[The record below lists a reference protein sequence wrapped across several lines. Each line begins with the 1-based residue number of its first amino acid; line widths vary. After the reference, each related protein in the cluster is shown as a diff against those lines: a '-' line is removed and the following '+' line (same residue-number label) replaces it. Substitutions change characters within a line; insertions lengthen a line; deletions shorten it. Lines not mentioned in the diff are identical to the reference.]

1 MKIRKAVIP
10 AAGFG
15 TRFLPLTK
23 AVPKEMMNV
32 VDKPLIQYC
41 VEEAVLSG
49 IEEIGIIVSSKKSAI
64 KALFSPNAELESFL
78 EQKGK
83 KDLLEEV
90 RAISGLAKFTYIPQS
105 EALGLG
111 HAILM
116 AEKFIGEEPFAV
128 LLPDDIYICP
138 VPGIKQLIDVFVE
151 RLVSVIVLE
160 RVNEERTRSC
170 GIIKSKQITDRLYQ
184 VEDLHEKP
192 GPEKAFSD
200 LAVVGRYVFT
210 PEIFSAIRDTAPDHN
225 GEIQIT
231 DAIKLLLDK
240 QPVLGYLFEG
250 KLYDCGNK
258 SGYLEATLKIAAS
271 RPEFMPMIKR
281 LIEEMDRG

>member
-15 TRFLPLTK
+15 TRFLPYTK
-23 AVPKEMMNV
+23 AVPKEMINLL
-32 VDKPLIQYC
+32 DKPLIQYI
-41 VEEAVLSG
+41 VEEAVQSG
-49 IEEIGIIVSSKKSAI
+49 IEEIGIIVSPKKTAI
-64 KALFSPNAELESFL
+64 KAHFSSEPELEDFL
-78 EQKGK
+78 KQKGK
-83 KDLLEEV
+83 FDLLDEV
-90 RAISGLAKFTYIPQS
+90 QDVSELAEFTYIPQP

-116 AEKFIGEEPFAV
+116 AEDFIRNEPFAV
-128 LLPDDIYICP
+128 LLPDDIYVCP
-138 VPGIKQLIDVFVE
+138 VPGIKQLINVFAE
-151 RLVSVIVLE
+151 HDVSVIVLE
-160 RVNEERTRSC
+160 RVNEERTLNC
-170 GIIKSKQITDRLYQ
+170 GIIKPKQISDRLYQ

-192 GPEKAFSD
+192 GPEQAFSD

-210 PEIFSAIRDTAPDHN
+210 PEIFSAIRNTAPDHN

-240 QPVLGYLFEG
+240 QLVLGYLFEG

-258 SGYLEATLKIAAS
+258 SGYLEATLKLAAARS
-271 RPEFMPMIKR
+271 EFQPLIQR
-281 LIEEMDRG
+281 LMKDIDRS